1 MGGKKMPDS
10 TDAQNFRIQYSKTNI
25 YEISES
31 TTYFKFL
38 QLIPIAYLLII
49 IINCLSFVSRKVIPF
64 QLQRNTE
71 QRYRINPTI
80 KINKSL

>member
-31 TTYFKFL
+31 TTYFKIITTNSHHVFTKTN
-38 QLIPIAYLLII
+38 IKLLI
-49 IINCLSFVSRKVIPF
+49 LRF
-64 QLQRNTE
+64 
-71 QRYRINPTI
+71 
-80 KINKSL
+80 